1 LDCPVISIDYSLAP
15 ENPFPRPTEEVLY
28 AYTWILNNPEKF
40 GLLINF
46 IDLNIFF
53 EILGWTGEKICMVG
67 DSAGGNLIVS
77 VSLRLVE
84 LGAKR
89 MPDGLIPI
97 YTPFLFQ
104 VTRSYQFF
112 LKF

>member
-1 LDCPVISIDYSLAP
+1 
-15 ENPFPRPTEEVLY
+15 
-28 AYTWILNNPEKF
+28 
-40 GLLINF
+40 
-46 IDLNIFF
+46 
-53 EILGWTGEKICMVG
+53 MVG

-89 MPDGLIPI
+89 LPDGLVPI

-104 VTRSYQFF
+104 AIRTRQNYSLFIFQFLVF
-112 LKF
+112 AIAFSCSQFHGSPFAHGRCHPLRSGSIKLEIK